1 MDSENLRC
9 NCTQSLED
17 GRTKGQAFCPFFPSL
32 WKEKW
37 KQTQADFIHLILG
50 KAIGVLA
57 YVAKLLI
64 KAHSTLTF

>member
-1 MDSENLRC
+1 MVELRA
-9 NCTQSLED
+9 
-17 GRTKGQAFCPFFPSL
+17 KPFVHFFPSL

-50 KAIGVLA
+50 KAIGVFA
-57 YVAKLLI
+57 YVAKLLT